1 MNTTTDLIVI
11 GTLAAV
17 WLTAGLL
24 ADALPVARTARALRR
39 RAKALS
45 MVVGAGVAVFI
56 AVPVVTG
63 LLPGDSAAPAAAL
76 FPAVPAV
83 VVVTVT
89 ARRLTRIRRGAGAFA
104 TAPMTP
110 APPAL
115 LAAAAHPLLATPLQV
130 TGLAAVIGI
139 PIAAGLVEVPG
150 AEVAGIAITVASVV
164 VLTLAVRHAVRHS
177 RLNVAVLAPLGRG
190 RLRVRPVMQSRA
202 EAYAA
207 LPEEPAAPAPAA
219 HEVGLV
225 A

>member
-1 MNTTTDLIVI
+1 MNTTTDLIGI

-24 ADALPVARTARALRR
+24 ADSLPVARTARALRR
-39 RAKALS
+39 RARALS
-45 MVVGAGVAVFI
+45 MVVGTGVAVFI
-56 AVPVVTG
+56 AVPVITG

-130 TGLAAVIGI
+130 TGLAAVIGV

-177 RLNVAVLAPLGRG
+177 RLNVAVLAPLGRT
-190 RLRVRPVMQSRA
+190 RRRPRPVVQSRA

-207 LPEEPAAPAPAA
+207 LPEEPAGPAPAA